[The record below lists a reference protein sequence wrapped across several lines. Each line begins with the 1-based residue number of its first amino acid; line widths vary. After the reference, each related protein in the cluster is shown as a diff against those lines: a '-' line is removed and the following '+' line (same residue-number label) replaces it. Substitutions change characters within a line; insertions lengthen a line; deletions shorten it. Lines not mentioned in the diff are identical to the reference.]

1 MMRALALLA
10 LLAAL
15 AACAPVAEAPVGVDV
30 AFVDAPGATVTVW
43 EVPGNAPGS
52 TTAVVWIAEAAE

>member
-1 MMRALALLA
+1 MMRALA

-15 AACAPVAEAPVGVDV
+15 AACAPVAEAPAPVGVDV

-43 EVPGNAPGS
+43 EVPGDAPGS
-52 TTAVVWIAEAAE
+52 TTAIVWITEGAE